1 LYSSTNYSEIT
12 RRRFNDIATISG
24 LVFKGFPNKQIRNKH
39 LQANARLFYEV
50 FRDYE
55 PNNLLLKQAEEEALY
70 YQLEEHRLRAALEKI
85 GGMQLVI
92 THPTKPTPFC
102 FPILVDRLREAHT
115 NERLEDRISNI
126 LSEYPL

>member
-1 LYSSTNYSEIT
+1 
-12 RRRFNDIATISG
+12 
-24 LVFKGFPNKQIRNKH
+24 
-39 LQANARLFYEV
+39 LFYEV

-102 FPILVDRLREAHT
+102 FPILVVRLREAHT